1 MRNWDIHVIL
11 LIEFVKKTRM
21 KTPIRPLFVLI
32 ALVLA
37 FPSVAQTDNAQFRQS
52 NLSSMMS
59 GARMFQTFDNR
70 FKGVKGSVTLF
81 ENYMPGRIIL
91 TDGQVVYHHQVNYD
105 AYNSD
110 LLVMKEG
117 QEMVVSIKLVKHFIL
132 QPIDGTD
139 TLYFT
144 RLTTDENKLGYYQV
158 LANHKNATLYKKHYK
173 TLQEPTYTGAY
184 STGQTNSELIDN
196 KKYVAWSTGKQLTEF
211 KTKKQLLQYLP
222 EYKSDLEKFIK
233 QEKIDFKIE
242 ADLIKLFGEID
253 RLASRAAS

>member
-1 MRNWDIHVIL
+1 
-11 LIEFVKKTRM
+11 M
-21 KTPIRPLFVLI
+21 KTLIGSLFVL
-32 ALVLA
+32 AVLVLGIPA
-37 FPSVAQTDNAQFRQS
+37 TAQSDNAQFNQT

-81 ENYMPGRIIL
+81 ENYLPGRIVL
-91 TDGQVVYHHQVNYD
+91 ATGQVVHHNQMNFD

-117 QEMVVSIKLVKHFIL
+117 QEMVVSIKMVKHFIL
-132 QPIDGTD
+132 QPLDGSD

-144 RLTTDENKLGYYQV
+144 RLTTDENKLGYFQV

-184 STGQTNSELIDN
+184 SSGQTGSELIDN
-196 KKYVAWSTGKQLTEF
+196 KKYLAWSTGKQLSEF

-222 EYKSDLEKFIK
+222 EYKADLDKFIK
-233 QEKIDFKIE
+233 QENIDFKNE
-242 ADLIKLFGEID
+242 ADMIKLFGEID
-253 RLASRAAS
+253 KLASRAGS